1 MTITSNPVSPIRPVG
16 SSITLTAIIETST
29 AVDVPV
35 TVYTRWTGPN
45 DYEISS
51 TAQPVL
57 DGRINYTSVVEV
69 VKFDRTKSGVYNCT
83 ATIRFTTPFITEG
96 YSLTGTLRVGVGEE
110 KPKLKLNTVK

>member
-16 SSITLTAIIETST
+16 SNVTLTAIIVISSS
-29 AVDVPV
+29 VDALV

-57 DGRINYTSVVEV
+57 GSRVNYTSMVEV
-69 VKFDRTKSGVYNCT
+69 VRFDRDKSGVYNCT
-83 ATIRFTTPFITEG
+83 ATIRFTAPFITEG
-96 YSLTGTLRVGVGEE
+96 NSLTGTLRVGVGEE
-110 KPKLKLNTVK
+110 NLKEKLNLVE